1 MPSAGALDVPAA
13 RRKVQMQSTI
23 VDDLPRA
30 RRARHAC
37 TAVLGALLAGAL
49 ALPAGAS
56 AQTLSPAQ
64 TLTTARV
71 AAVGRQLNGVAP
83 RDETPR
89 PFASL
94 SSSARG
100 IRDSLV
106 SLARA
111 QVGRR
116 YRTGGQTPDQG
127 FDCSGLVR
135 YLMAALNVEVPRTSR
150 QQALQGRALAKDAA
164 QLKPGDLLTFGSRK
178 RISHIGIYVGDGRFI
193 HASSVAGRVIES
205 PLERRKAPL
214 VKPWAGARRVL
225 ADADTTR

>member
-1 MPSAGALDVPAA
+1 MRLTNVDDRPSA
-13 RRKVQMQSTI
+13 
-23 VDDLPRA
+23 PRA
-30 RRARHAC
+30 RQARL
-37 TAVLGALLAGAL
+37 AVLGALLVGAL
-49 ALPAGAS
+49 VLPAGAS
-56 AQTLSPAQ
+56 AQAPSPTQ

-71 AAVGRQLNGVAP
+71 ATLGRQINGPAQG
-83 RDETPR
+83 DETPR

-94 SSSARG
+94 SNSARG

-135 YLMAALNVEVPRTSR
+135 YLMAALNVEVPRTSQ
-150 QQALQGRALAKDAA
+150 QQALQGRALVKDAT

-178 RISHIGIYVGDGRFI
+178 RISHIGIYVGDGRFV

-205 PLERRKAPL
+205 PLDRRKAPL
-214 VKPWAGARRVL
+214 IKPWAGARRVL